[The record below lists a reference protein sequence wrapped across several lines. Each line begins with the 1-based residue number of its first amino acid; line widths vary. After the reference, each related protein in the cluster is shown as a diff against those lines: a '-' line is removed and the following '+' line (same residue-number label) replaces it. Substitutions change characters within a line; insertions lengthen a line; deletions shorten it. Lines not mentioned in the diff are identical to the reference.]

1 MRFLKWKLTKLNKLK
16 ELATLRD
23 VNEQLRQRI
32 EENSQTVSE
41 PSTQTPKIMGM
52 FDSFMKFAEEGKI
65 DELEDMV
72 SILEK
77 DNKFKMSKLTLAQ
90 FGLSPWNPSTCNFL
104 EYVYSFRVAMSAR
117 ELDAKSIQLLFSALP
132 SKYSYLRPLLANQ
145 SGYDPNNYIKTEFEI
160 VHMIVGGPEKIFSEF
175 LSLQKR
181 NSENYIQFFQ
191 KLCDFYFY
199 AQAINREVMKTDR
212 TAFQLIK
219 DKLCK
224 AYPNKFLPEFKR
236 RLEGKDNLDDILAAI
251 IAMRENFPDLENN
264 RDSDMEINVLRSKNK
279 DWQKNAKCYRCGRT
293 GHIKRDC
300 YAKREA
306 KDKKSGN
313 SSRRKR

>member
-1 MRFLKWKLTKLNKLK
+1 MEWKIISL
-16 ELATLRD
+16 
-23 VNEQLRQRI
+23 I
-32 EENSQTVSE
+32 
-41 PSTQTPKIMGM
+41 
-52 FDSFMKFAEEGKI
+52 
-65 DELEDMV
+65 
-72 SILEK
+72 
-77 DNKFKMSKLTLAQ
+77 
-90 FGLSPWNPSTCNFL
+90 C
-104 EYVYSFRVAMSAR
+104 
-117 ELDAKSIQLLFSALP
+117 
-132 SKYSYLRPLLANQ
+132 
-145 SGYDPNNYIKTEFEI
+145 
-160 VHMIVGGPEKIFSEF
+160 GGREKIFSEF

-199 AQAINREVMKTDR
+199 GNAIDRTVMKTDP

-224 AYPNKFLPEFKR
+224 AYPNRYLPEFKR
-236 RLEGKDNLDDILAAI
+236 RLEGKKDLGDILDAI
-251 IAMRENFPDLENN
+251 IAMRENFPDSENN
-264 RDSDMEINVLRSKNK
+264 RDSDMEINVLRSRNK